1 MALKPGD
8 VVMIKGEEKNRGV
21 WRIGIVEKLIQ
32 GRDNVVR
39 GVRLRAGKSY
49 MERPVQHLF
58 PLELSCDMP
67 SKSKENT
74 VLDVHAPEFRPKR
87 KTAEAARELFKNI
100 AAEELQDE
108 EYF

>member
-1 MALKPGD
+1 
-8 VVMIKGEEKNRGV
+8 
-21 WRIGIVEKLIQ
+21 
-32 GRDNVVR
+32 
-39 GVRLRAGKSY
+39 
-49 MERPVQHLF
+49 
-58 PLELSCDMP
+58 MP

-74 VLDVHAPEFRPKR
+74 ALDVHASEFRPKH